1 MTAYYDN
8 QPSILEAMGDG
19 SYRYRWAIT
28 KADFVGEEDETIE
41 QWQCQE
47 VTVWAALTP
56 NKITRAVI
64 DELWGEGVEQ
74 KMLNEYNAANLGLY
88 DASVAEA
95 KVRAYTEFLRERERI
110 KAMVDAD
117 CQSLN
122 II

>member
-28 KADFVGEEDETIE
+28 KADFVGEYETIE

-64 DELWGEGVEQ
+64 DELWGDGVEQ
-74 KMLNEYNAANLGLY
+74 KMLNEYNAATLGLY
-88 DASVAEA
+88 DSSVAEA
-95 KVRAYTEFLRERERI
+95 KVHAYTEFLRERERI

>member
-19 SYRYRWAIT
+19 SYRYRWAIA
-28 KADFVGEEDETIE
+28 KADFVGEDERSIE

-74 KMLNEYNAANLGLY
+74 KMLNEYNAAILGLY